1 MLGKKDNDNEKLVEE
16 LTAIIKEFGK
26 PAKIMH
32 TVRSSDIDD
41 DEFVKD
47 FLKMLAGEDG
57 DTAKANEAP
66 KPDHKC
72 SEPENKVPNF
82 DWQGKDCVKEEAA
95 EEDDFETFVGG
106 LVVDAVEV
114 EDDGE
119 RMYFCSVDDDAFYMP
134 KAVFDKYFVKI

>member
-47 FLKMLAGEDG
+47 FLKMLAGD
-57 DTAKANEAP
+57 DSKAETKEAP
-66 KPDHKC
+66 KPEAKK
-72 SEPENKVPNF
+72 EVPKQEVPEAQE
-82 DWQGKDCVKEEAA
+82 DAA